1 MVASNILK
9 PTTEEVRWWLLHVTQ
24 HVCHIEYFLSQLG
37 LGSQDP
43 DRPHDIVGVGN
54 KFEWEVLRGFAVQ
67 RRDKSQ
73 EFFKMYV
80 ESSRHKHRCQY
91 HHRRWNEPNAEST
104 PEDMKLG
111 AVDAICS
118 LLEDREYQGGKHSF
132 SKISEVMARHFS
144 PHAQPWMVQ
153 LLPEMRRLATPPI
166 ESIIS
171 LDDIPNIGIPKDT
184 HDIVRQRVE
193 ETRLYLKKDYGYRV

>member
-9 PTTEEVRWWLLHVTQ
+9 PTTEEVGWWLLHVTQ

-43 DRPHDIVGVGN
+43 DRPHDIMHAGN
-54 KFEWEVLRGFAVQ
+54 KFEWEVICGFAVQ
-67 RRDKSQ
+67 GRSSSK
-73 EFFKMYV
+73 EFFKAHV
-80 ESSRHKHRCQY
+80 EPSRNRHRCQY
-91 HHRRWNEPNAEST
+91 HHVKWNDPNDEAT

-118 LLEDREYQGGKHSF
+118 LLENRQYQGGRHSF
-132 SKISEVMARHFS
+132 GQIQEIMWHNPGHKR
-144 PHAQPWMVQ
+144 PWMAE
-153 LLPEMRRLATPPI
+153 LLPEMRKLAAPPI
-166 ESIIS
+166 ESIKS